1 MSDFWIQQLD
11 QVFVL
16 YGAAFLLLGIMA
28 GALRS
33 VPRPGLAWS
42 WLMAFGLLHG
52 LHEWA
57 EGLALNL
64 GDTPIIYG
72 LRNTVLATSF
82 LLLLEFGRRRVG
94 QPILRNF
101 WITVLATALALLSLY
116 LGQPTGLRYAVG
128 FPATLLSAFAL
139 WTQKSDHLPE
149 RRILRLAAILLAI
162 YGVLAGLV
170 IPSANDDAIRLLN
183 YDAFAHWAGAPVQV
197 YRMLTIAGLA
207 ACMWRLM
214 LLRLGYASPT
224 PTHQDVTPIHVRS
237 NLLLL
242 AGVLTVGWLATHHLG
257 LQAAQEQ
264 RRNLLIRAQAVAA
277 SLNEDHLHQL
287 TGQADQEMTRP
298 HQQVVRALTQIRRL
312 SPDLAQVYLY
322 ALHGT
327 NLVFYASAM
336 TDQPDNY
343 YPAGERYEG
352 EFEEQD
358 FKFFENGRGYV
369 SGPFRDRWGRWVSA
383 TAPALWPEGGPVQL
397 ALGMDIPATDYDRI
411 IRVYR
416 SLGLLLSMGLTLLV
430 LDFFNRQRR
439 SWLVAQRLASSE
451 ARLRNLSEELE
462 TRVQERTAELAA
474 ANTALHQEAA
484 AHRVAELKL
493 RTLTDQ
499 LPVITYTVALR
510 PLPHTTFISPQLE
523 TLLGYRREEWLADP
537 DLWMKVL
544 HPDDRAR
551 VIQEVQSKNLSGEPF
566 DVECR
571 HVARDGSVRWFRNTA
586 RFQFDE
592 AGRPLQVHGVMLDI
606 TDRIQ
611 AAHEVRETGERYRLL
626 FEQSPVGVFH
636 FDRERRIT
644 RCNPRFAAILHS
656 SEQEWVGSNL
666 HKLGD
671 DALLQ
676 AIDETLRGRPSACDG
691 VYQAD
696 PRSAALWISLR
707 TAPILDQ
714 GGQTIGGVGIVEDI
728 GGRRREEE
736 ERAKSQK
743 LESLGLLAGG
753 IAHDF
758 NNILTSILG
767 NISMLRLSGSCATE
781 DNHELLVD
789 AEQAARRAKDLTHQL
804 LTFAK
809 GGAPVKKLIR
819 VGDLIRET
827 VSFALH
833 GSSSRSVLDIP
844 EDLWAAEVDPGQLAQ
859 VIQNLVINADQAMP
873 EGGILTVRAA
883 NRPARE
889 PAPPGLPAGAYLKLE
904 VEDTGIGI
912 SAKHLERIFDPYF
925 TTKSKGSG
933 LGLTTSFSIIRKHG
947 GSIAVSSEPGHGTCF
962 TLYLPAR
969 ENVVL
974 PRAAATSPSLS
985 AAAGQGRLLIMDD
998 EPAIRDISQ
1007 RMLRKAGYEVA
1018 TTAHGEEALQLYQA
1032 ARDQGRPFQAVIL
1045 DLTIPGGLG
1054 GRETF
1059 LRLKAMDPAVCALV
1073 ASGYSDETLAE
1084 TLALGFAGVVP
1095 KPFTAAELVQAVHDV
1110 LESRLPSG
1118 G

>member
-1 MSDFWIQQLD
+1 MSTFWTQQLD

-33 VPRPGLAWS
+33 TPRPGLAWS
-42 WLMAFGLLHG
+42 WLMAFGLVHG

-57 EGLALNL
+57 EGLTLNL
-64 GDTPIIYG
+64 GDAPLACG
-72 LRNTVLATSF
+72 LRHTALSTSF
-82 LLLLEFGRRRVG
+82 LLLLEFGRRRDD
-94 QPILRNF
+94 QPISRHF
-101 WITVLATALALLSLY
+101 WMTMAATAVALLSLY
-116 LGQPTGLRYAVG
+116 LGQPDALRYGLG
-128 FPATLLSAFAL
+128 FPAALLSAHAL
-139 WTQKSDHLPE
+139 WTQQVDRPEE
-149 RRILRLAAILLAI
+149 RRILRLAALLLTA
-162 YGVLAGLV
+162 YGLLAGLIV
-170 IPSANDDAIRLLN
+170 PST
-183 YDAFAHWAGAPVQV
+183 YEAFARWAGAPVQV
-197 YRMLTIAGLA
+197 YRMLAIAGMA
-207 ACMWRLM
+207 ACIWRLT
-214 LLRLGYASPT
+214 LLRLGYSDPAQA
-224 PTHQDVTPIHVRS
+224 HQEVAPLHVRS
-237 NLLLL
+237 NLLLM
-242 AGVLTVGWLATHHLG
+242 AGVLSVGCMVTHQLG
-257 LQAAQEQ
+257 RQAAQEQ
-264 RRNLLIRAQAVAA
+264 RRNLLNRAQAVAA
-277 SLNEDHLHQL
+277 SLNAEHLELL
-287 TGQADQEMTRP
+287 TGQPEQEMTRP

-322 ALHGT
+322 ALHES

-343 YPAGERYEG
+343 YPAGEPYEG
-352 EFEEQD
+352 ELED
-358 FKFFENGRGYV
+358 RDIRFFEDGAGYV
-369 SGPFRDRWGRWVSA
+369 AGPFRDRWGHWVSA
-383 TAPALWPEGGPVQL
+383 TAPALWSEGGRIRL
-397 ALGMDIPATDYDRI
+397 ALGMDIPAADYARI

-430 LDFFNRQRR
+430 MDFFNRQRR
-439 SWLVAQRLASSE
+439 SWLVAQRLAGSE
-451 ARLRNLSEELE
+451 SRLRNLSEKLE

-474 ANTALHQEAA
+474 ANTALHQEAT

-499 LPVITYTVALR
+499 LPVITYTVALH
-510 PLPHTTFISPQLE
+510 PQPHTTFISPQLQP
-523 TLLGYRREEWLADP
+523 LLGYRREEWLADP
-537 DLWMKVL
+537 DLWIKVL

-551 VIQEVQSKNLSGEPF
+551 VIQEVQSKNLSGDPF
-566 DVECR
+566 DMECR

-636 FDRERRIT
+636 FDRERRVT

-676 AIDETLRGRPSACDG
+676 AIDETLRGRSCACDG
-691 VYQAD
+691 VYQD
-696 PRSAALWISLR
+696 NPRSAALWISLR

-714 GGQTIGGVGIVEDI
+714 DGQAIGGVGIVEDI

-781 DNHELLVD
+781 ENGELLAD
-789 AEQAARRAKDLTHQL
+789 AEQAAKRAKDLTQQL

-819 VGDLIRET
+819 LGDLIRET

-833 GSSSRSVLDIP
+833 GSRSRSVLEVPD
-844 EDLWAAEVDPGQLAQ
+844 DLWAAEVDPGQLAQ
-859 VIQNLVINADQAMP
+859 VVQNLVINADQAMP
-873 EGGILTVRAA
+873 EGGTLTVRAA
-883 NRPARE
+883 NHGIRE
-889 PAPPGLPAGAYLKLE
+889 PAPPGLPAGAYLKME

-947 GSIAVSSEPGHGTCF
+947 GSIAVASEPGRGTCF

-974 PRAAATSPSLS
+974 PRAAAAPAPEAST
-985 AAAGQGRLLIMDD
+985 GQGHLLVMDD
-998 EPAIRDISQ
+998 EPAIRDITQ
-1007 RMLRKAGYEVA
+1007 RMLRKAGYE
-1018 TTAHGEEALQLYQA
+1018 TTTAAHGEEAIRLYQA
-1032 ARDQGRPFQAVIL
+1032 ARDQGRPFRAVIL

-1084 TLALGFAGVVP
+1084 TLALGFSGVVP
-1095 KPFTAAELVQAVHDV
+1095 KPFTANELVQSVHAV
-1110 LESRLPSG
+1110 LKRPPSRG
-1118 G
+1118 T